1 MPDKILKIDLWVR
14 VMVPTYS
21 GGIINEPHISLDLE
35 LKVKLLGSVMQMLTH
50 FDTEVENYIYPQ
62 TLLELVLLYL
72 LQPGASPSA

>member
-50 FDTEVENYIYPQ
+50 TSILKWRTTYTHKPYWN
-62 TLLELVLLYL
+62 
-72 LQPGASPSA
+72 